1 MSSIQKICSLL
12 NNKYSD
18 NDIKLTLFYLAN
30 KKQNEFIDM
39 LYYILEDDTP
49 LFFELFGGQVLKIPT
64 KSEFSRTNRNI
75 KVFLFLAERTKLED
89 PFKLASY
96 KFNLFLNRI
105 AIIYID
111 CYELFIKDKDIENIN
126 LEIDDV
132 DLSELEK
139 LYIKAKGLEKAII
152 DDPSLNK
159 RYIYSKRKN
168 KKKTKTEQKEEIVDE
183 INYNDLL
190 GYEIEIN
197 NNDKEDDFEFID
209 TTCSSSENLEE
220 DKQMSLF

>member
-18 NDIKLTLFYLAN
+18 VDIKLTLFCLAN

-49 LFFELFGGQVLKIPT
+49 LFFELFGGQLLKVPT

-105 AIIYID
+105 ALIYID
-111 CYELFIKDKDIENIN
+111 CYELFIKDKDIESIN
-126 LEIDDV
+126 LDIDEL

-139 LYIKAKGLEKAII
+139 LYIKAKELDSSIRE
-152 DDPSLNK
+152 DPSLNK
-159 RYIYSKRKN
+159 RYVYSKRKKKN
-168 KKKTKTEQKEEIVDE
+168 KEKTEQKEEIVDE

-190 GYEIEIN
+190 GYEVESN
-197 NNDKEDDFEFID
+197 ATDKEDEFDFLDSVCDSNE
-209 TTCSSSENLEE
+209 SLEE